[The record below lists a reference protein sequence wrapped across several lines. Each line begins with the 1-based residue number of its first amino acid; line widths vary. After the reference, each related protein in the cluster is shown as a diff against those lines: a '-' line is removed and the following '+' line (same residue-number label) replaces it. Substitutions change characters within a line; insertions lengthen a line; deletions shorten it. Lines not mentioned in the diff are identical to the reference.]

1 MEGRELCGQILGIGR
16 PWGVERVALKLEDD
30 AVHAHWRH
38 EEDALWE
45 CAECGQ
51 LCRLHDHQQ
60 ERQGRRL
67 DTCQFQTI
75 LHARPPRTR
84 CDEHGALVARSLWA
98 EAGSRFTLLLEAVV
112 IHWLGAASQKAVAER
127 IKLSWDEAHGI
138 MERAVK
144 RGLRRRAQEPVAYWG
159 VDEKAF
165 PKGHQYFTL
174 VNDPERGRVL

>member
-1 MEGRELCGQILGIGR
+1 MEDRELSGQILGIQR
-16 PWGVERVALKLEDD
+16 PWGVERVELKLEEG
-30 AVHAHWRH
+30 AVHVHWRH

-60 ERQGRRL
+60 ERQWRRL

-98 EAGSRFTLLLEAVV
+98 EAGEVLAREEAARQLESEPQTLQRFRYEGLKERFGIPRLPISKRSNPGSTARA
-112 IHWLGAASQKAVAER
+112 LG
-127 IKLSWDEAHGI
+127 
-138 MERAVK
+138 
-144 RGLRRRAQEPVAYWG
+144 QEI
-159 VDEKAF
+159 
-165 PKGHQYFTL
+165 L
-174 VNDPERGRVL
+174 

>member
-1 MEGRELCGQILGIGR
+1 MEDRELSGQILGIQR
-16 PWGVERVALKLEDD
+16 PWGVERVERKLEEG
-30 AVHAHWRH
+30 AVHVHWRH
-38 EEDALWE
+38 EEDAPWE

-60 ERQGRRL
+60 ERQWRRL

-75 LHARPPRTR
+75 LHARPARTR
-84 CDEHGALVARSLWA
+84 CEEHGVLVARSPWA

-112 IHWLGAASQKAVAER
+112 IHCLGAASQKAVAER

-144 RGLRRRAQEPVAYWG
+144 RGLRRRAQEPVAYLG
-159 VDEKAF
+159 
-165 PKGHQYFTL
+165 G
-174 VNDPERGRVL
+174 G